1 MLFTTRI
8 IAVGFRTALLC
19 DAMISEKM
27 SLTKLVFLGGLY
39 ISCLSAI
46 LSSTLGTSRVVQ
58 GIAQEGLIPQMSRL
72 LQEVLSWFT

>member
-1 MLFTTRI
+1 
-8 IAVGFRTALLC
+8 
-19 DAMISEKM
+19 MISEKL

-58 GIAQEGLIPQMSRL
+58 GIANEGLFPQMSKL
-72 LQEVLSWFT
+72 LIEVNNELLME